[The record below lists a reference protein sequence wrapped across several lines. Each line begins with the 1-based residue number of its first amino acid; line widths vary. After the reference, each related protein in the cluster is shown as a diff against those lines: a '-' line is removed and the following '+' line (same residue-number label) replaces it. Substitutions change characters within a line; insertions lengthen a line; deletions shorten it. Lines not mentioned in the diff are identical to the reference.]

1 MRKRKKKIENEE
13 VLEEG
18 EEKENV
24 LTKKINPEIKNS
36 ILAIFFFAFALVLVL
51 SYFNLSGPIGRILFR
66 IFDYLLGLGYF
77 ILPFLFLVLSYNF
90 FRLATKKINFKVVNL
105 QGAFLVLLSALSLLE
120 MFAQNKGGF
129 LGGIGAFITNYLGFW
144 ATLIIYLAF
153 LISGLLLVF
162 NTPLKIPK
170 RKQSTGLG
178 VSFPE
183 ESPSEENSKKESF
196 ADSRIFNTKKNG
208 ENKEINT
215 KDEEERKSF
224 FGTKSP
230 AFISRTQVNYK
241 FPPLDLLETDNS
253 RPTVGDIK
261 ANANIIK
268 RTLQSFGIE
277 VEMGEVNIGPTVT
290 QYTLKPAEGIKLSSI
305 TALHSDLALALAAHP
320 LRIEAPIPGKSL
332 VGIEVPNKSISLVR
346 LGNLLKETDFQKNTP
361 PLVFALGRDV
371 KGEIV
376 LADLSKMPHLLIAG
390 ATGTGKSV
398 CIHSIL
404 SSFLIKNS
412 PAILKLILVDPKRV
426 ELSRYNGISH
436 LLTPVITDNKKVL
449 PVLRWALNEMD
460 RRYDLLSQY
469 QSRDI
474 DTYNSKAIS
483 RKEQSL
489 PYIVI
494 IIDELADLMMQ
505 YGRDLEALIIR
516 IAQMARATGIHL
528 IISTQ
533 RPSVEVITGLI
544 KANITARIAFQV
556 ASQVDSRTI
565 LDTGGAEKLLGHGD
579 MLYLSPQ
586 TSKPKR
592 IQGVFIS
599 EKEIDRITD
608 FLLKESLSEANN
620 KDEDK
625 GSLAEDLESCIE
637 ENNDFQKKS
646 INFEDW
652 DEKMEDELYPEA
664 YQTVV
669 KAGKASA
676 SLLQRKLSIGYVRAA
691 RLLDILEA
699 KGVIGPVDGAKPRIV
714 FVKDKNQ
721 EEEEKAEI

>member
-1 MRKRKKKIENEE
+1 
-13 VLEEG
+13 
-18 EEKENV
+18 
-24 LTKKINPEIKNS
+24 
-36 ILAIFFFAFALVLVL
+36 
-51 SYFNLSGPIGRILFR
+51 
-66 IFDYLLGLGYF
+66 
-77 ILPFLFLVLSYNF
+77 
-90 FRLATKKINFKVVNL
+90 
-105 QGAFLVLLSALSLLE
+105 
-120 MFAQNKGGF
+120 
-129 LGGIGAFITNYLGFW
+129 
-144 ATLIIYLAF
+144 
-153 LISGLLLVF
+153 
-162 NTPLKIPK
+162 
-170 RKQSTGLG
+170 
-178 VSFPE
+178 
-183 ESPSEENSKKESF
+183 
-196 ADSRIFNTKKNG
+196 
-208 ENKEINT
+208 
-215 KDEEERKSF
+215 
-224 FGTKSP
+224 
-230 AFISRTQVNYK
+230 
-241 FPPLDLLETDNS
+241 
-253 RPTVGDIK
+253 
-261 ANANIIK
+261 
-268 RTLQSFGIE
+268 
-277 VEMGEVNIGPTVT
+277 
-290 QYTLKPAEGIKLSSI
+290 
-305 TALHSDLALALAAHP
+305 
-320 LRIEAPIPGKSL
+320 
-332 VGIEVPNKSISLVR
+332 
-346 LGNLLKETDFQKNTP
+346 
-361 PLVFALGRDV
+361 
-371 KGEIV
+371 
-376 LADLSKMPHLLIAG
+376 
-390 ATGTGKSV
+390 
-398 CIHSIL
+398 
-404 SSFLIKNS
+404 
-412 PAILKLILVDPKRV
+412 
-426 ELSRYNGISH
+426 
-436 LLTPVITDNKKVL
+436 
-449 PVLRWALNEMD
+449 
-460 RRYDLLSQY
+460 
-469 QSRDI
+469 
-474 DTYNSKAIS
+474 
-483 RKEQSL
+483 
-489 PYIVI
+489 
-494 IIDELADLMMQ
+494 
-505 YGRDLEALIIR
+505 
-516 IAQMARATGIHL
+516 MARATGIHL